1 MPTIPAL
8 LDKAKDCLHAARVLA
23 SEGLYDLAVGRA
35 YFAMHFV
42 AEAFLLSHKLVV
54 REPLAVLDAFGQH
67 FDNTGELPPT
77 FHHWLVEAAR
87 VYPHVEYDTDNHLT
101 KDMVAEQLERARAFV
116 NLGLE
121 ELAGN
126 PR

>member
-1 MPTIPAL
+1 MTTTDAL
-8 LDKAKDCLHAARVLA
+8 LKKAHDNLHAARVLA
-23 SEGLYDLAVGRA
+23 SEGLLDLAMGRA

-54 REPLAVLDAFGQH
+54 HEPQAVVEAFGQH
-67 FDNTGELPPT
+67 FDSTGELPAT

-87 VYPHVEYDTDNHLT
+87 FYPRVEYETDATLT
-101 KDMVAEQLERARAFV
+101 KDIVAEQLERARFFF

-121 ELAGN
+121 ELTATS
-126 PR
+126 R